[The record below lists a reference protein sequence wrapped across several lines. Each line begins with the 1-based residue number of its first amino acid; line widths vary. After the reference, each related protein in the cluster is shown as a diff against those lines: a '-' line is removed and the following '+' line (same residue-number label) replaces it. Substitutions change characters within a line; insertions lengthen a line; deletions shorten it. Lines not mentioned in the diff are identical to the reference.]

1 MKRIMIFAVCGFL
14 AACAGKKVMTAEE
27 EARLNARD
35 AIIRAEKMI
44 AVCAEDEVPVAAAEK
59 LLNEAKLALEESD
72 YVLSKEKADASYS
85 LAKKAL
91 DDMREA
97 RRKAL
102 DEAKKEFNAKLPTS
116 YTVRSWFETR
126 DCLWNIAKQSKIYND
141 PWQWK
146 KIYMANRDK
155 IKDPDVIYKDQV
167 FKIPR

>member
-1 MKRIMIFAVCGFL
+1 MKRIMIFAICGFL
-14 AACAGKKVMTAEE
+14 AACGGKKALTAEE

-35 AIIRAEKMI
+35 AMVRAEKMI
-44 AVCAEDEVPVAAAEK
+44 AVCAEEEVPVAAAEN
-59 LLNEAKLALEESD
+59 LLGESKKALEGRD
-72 YVLSKEKADASYS
+72 YLLSKEKADASYS

-91 DDMREA
+91 DDMRDA
-97 RRKAL
+97 REKAL
-102 DEAKKEFNAKLPTS
+102 EAAKKEFGAKRAGS

-126 DCLWNIAKQSKIYND
+126 DCLWNIAKQSGIYND

-155 IKDPDVIYKDQV
+155 IKDPDVIYKGQV

>member
-1 MKRIMIFAVCGFL
+1 MKKIMVFAVCGLL
-14 AACAGKKVMTAEE
+14 AACGGKKAMTAEE

-44 AVCAEDEVPVAAAEK
+44 AVCAEEEVPVAAAEK
-59 LLNEAKLALEESD
+59 LLDEAKQSLEDSD
-72 YVLSKEKADASYS
+72 YIVSKEKADASYS

-91 DDMREA
+91 DDMLEA
-97 RRKAL
+97 RKKAL
-102 DEAKKEFNAKLPTS
+102 DEAKKEFDSKLPSS

-126 DCLWNIAKQSKIYND
+126 DCLWNIAKQSQIYND

-155 IKDPDVIYKDQV
+155 IKDPDMIYKGQV